1 MLWSDLC
8 CVSLLCDELDV
19 IYLPLSVSPTGVGRQ
34 RLRRSAYFRKAV
46 EAQEGP
52 DDIPAGNLGGVRKSN
67 SATSLSDLPT
77 AQDERI
83 NYNSACAAAAQHT
96 LMSLYETM
104 FTQFDVATS
113 QLLVTSSDFT
123 SPDRRR
129 NINYVLSQLL
139 ALGIVPLVNENDAVS
154 ANQGYENFGRSFS
167 DNDSLAALISGEISA
182 DLLILLTDVQGC
194 YDRPPTVPG
203 AQLIDIFDTNTVFQ
217 EGAKSLQGRGGM
229 GAKVDSALTAIQAGV
244 PAVVIAA
251 GNDFSTIDALMSGE
265 KKGTLFMQPSDL
277 SIISEEGEFI
287 LPASPS
293 RTATPPTDEIDQLA
307 ADAREGG
314 RSLHGHSSAARQGN
328 SSPFTP
334 DSQPTLYTRCTC
346 MLVLFELPLCRSI
359 RSTANPPSV
368 YFCVPS
374 SSFLVPRSSPQPLS
388 RQPPSCLAA
397 ILHALADGLL
407 ARADDILVANAQG
420 VTAATASGAVSGVL
434 LSRLTLTIDK
444 LNVLATGIRSIA
456 AQVEPLGKVLTRTE
470 ISTDLV
476 LDKITAPIGVL
487 LVIFESR
494 PDCLPQIAALAIRS
508 GNGLMLK
515 GGKEAARSNA
525 MLHSIVQDAI
535 DTGSRGAVSRGA
547 IALVQSREDTDKLL
561 ALDKYIDLV
570 IPRGG
575 ASLVKHIQNNTK
587 IPVMAHAD
595 GVCHMYIDLDA
606 DIAKAARLAVD
617 AKCNYPSAC
626 NAIECLL
633 IHRALLQDKQGIM
646 KVFDDLRSAGVVLLG
661 SPETVELGPECPEL
675 GLCSEIVQDYHTEVC
690 GSMCVCVCVSVS
702 VCTCSVLRS

>member
-1 MLWSDLC
+1 
-8 CVSLLCDELDV
+8 
-19 IYLPLSVSPTGVGRQ
+19 
-34 RLRRSAYFRKAV
+34 
-46 EAQEGP
+46 
-52 DDIPAGNLGGVRKSN
+52 
-67 SATSLSDLPT
+67 
-77 AQDERI
+77 
-83 NYNSACAAAAQHT
+83 
-96 LMSLYETM
+96 
-104 FTQFDVATS
+104 
-113 QLLVTSSDFT
+113 VTSSDFT

-203 AQLIDIFDTNTVFQ
+203 AKLIDIFDTNTVFQ

-293 RTATPPTDEIDQLA
+293 RTASPPTAEIDQLA

-314 RSLHGHSSAARQGN
+314 RTLQRQSSDTRQGMY
-328 SSPFTP
+328 SPPSPDFHLRTP
-334 DSQPTLYTRCTC
+334 STRDAHTC
-346 MLVLFELPLCRSI
+346 LCCLSCRSVDPYVAVLTPLPYI
-359 RSTANPPSV
+359 FVFLLPP
-368 YFCVPS
+368 
-374 SSFLVPRSSPQPLS
+374 SSFLVP
-388 RQPPSCLAA
+388 PPTAITHCIAA

-407 ARADDILVANAQG
+407 ARADDILVANAQD

-456 AQVEPLGKVLTRTE
+456 AQVEPLGKILTRTE

-561 ALDKYIDLV
+561 SLDKYIDLV

-606 DIAKAARLAVD
+606 DIVKAARLAVD

-633 IHRALLQDKQGIM
+633 IHRALLQDKEGIM

-690 GSMCVCVCVSVS
+690 GSMRVSVYMQS
-702 VCTCSVLRS
+702 SVLLAVECRSRTNLSPPLLPPPPCSMAN